1 MNPVAMG
8 ILLAVAW
15 SAFLWSAARRW
26 RLLRVGRPEP
36 RWDRLWDR
44 FQGTLQFAFGQWRMP
59 RYPLVGLAHV
69 LIFWGF
75 LILLLRSLMLWGRG
89 FVPGFDLFVLGLD
102 NPLGQFYSI
111 AKDVFAVVVFGAA
124 SVALFNRVVL
134 RPKRITRSFEAVLI
148 LLIITTMM
156 LADVLYDASEITL
169 GHLAA
174 GTPVV
179 LHKVEPAGSALALA
193 LAPLHLSA
201 GVLHVLLHIGFWT
214 HSVLVLLF
222 LNLLP
227 YGKHFHVITS
237 IPNVFFRDLRPY
249 GRLVPIADIEN
260 QEHYGAAKITDFTWK
275 ALLDMYSC
283 TECGRCTDR
292 CPANR
297 TGKKLSPKH
306 LTLALRDNLYERAH
320 ELIGP
325 IESGK
330 PTGEPAHEEE
340 GGEHPKHAS
349 EVLVP
354 DAVDPDVLWACTTCR
369 ACENECPVFISYVDK
384 IVELRRNLVLE
395 RGEVPSALATA
406 LRGIET
412 NSNPWNIS
420 SMDRAKWAEGLDVPT
435 MAETEGKGIDYLLWV
450 GCAASFDDRAKKV
463 ARATVALL
471 RQAGVSF
478 AILGEEELCT
488 GDIARR
494 AGNEYLFQ
502 TLAQQNVETLNKYKV
517 RRILAL
523 CPHCFN
529 TLANEYPDFGGYYR
543 VLSHGDFLAQLV
555 RDGKLEIRRPVK
567 GSVVYH
573 DSCYLGRY
581 NGVYQPPRD
590 VLRAAGVELVEAPE
604 HDDRGLCCGAGGAQY
619 FMEEQ
624 TPDRMNVRRCEQLVG
639 TGAKTIA
646 TACPFCMTM
655 LTDGLKAKN
664 LEDDVKQL
672 DIAEILLQACAKDAP
687 APKPEAAA
695 GTGPAAPV
703 EAKSEAAAETKSEA

>member
-8 ILLAVAW
+8 ILLALAW

-26 RLLRVGRPEP
+26 RLLRVGKPEP
-36 RWDRLWDR
+36 RWDRLWER
-44 FQGTLQFAFGQWRMP
+44 FTGTVRFAFAQWRMP

-69 LIFWGF
+69 FIFWGF
-75 LILLLRSLMLWGRG
+75 LVLLFRSLVLWGRG
-89 FVPGFDLFVLGLD
+89 FEPSFDLWILGLD
-102 NPLGQFYSI
+102 NPIGKLYSV
-111 AKDVFAVVVFGAA
+111 AKDVFVLAVFTGV
-124 SVALFNRVVL
+124 SVALVNRLVL
-134 RPKRITRSFEAVLI
+134 RPKRITRSAEAVLI
-148 LLIITTMM
+148 LLIIFTMM
-156 LADVLYDASEITL
+156 IADVLYDAADISL
-169 GHLAA
+169 RHLAA
-174 GTPVV
+174 GTPPVF
-179 LHKVEPAGSALALA
+179 HKSEPLGSLAAIGLGK
-193 LAPLHLSA
+193 LHLSV
-201 GVLHVLLHIGFWT
+201 GVLHLFEQLGFWA
-214 HSVLVLLF
+214 HSALVLLF

-227 YGKHFHVITS
+227 YGKHFHVVTS
-237 IPNVFFRDLRPY
+237 IPNVFFRDLRPH

-260 QEHYGAAKITDFTWK
+260 QEAFGASKITDFSWK
-275 ALLDMYSC
+275 AILDMYSC

-306 LTLALRDNLYERAH
+306 LTLHLRDNLYARAG

-330 PTGEPAHEEE
+330 PSAEPAHEEPA
-340 GGEHPKHAS
+340 GEQPAHAA

-354 DAVDPDVLWACTTCR
+354 DVIDPEVLWACTTCR

-384 IVELRRNLVLE
+384 IVDLRRHLVLE

-420 SMDRAKWAEGLDVPT
+420 AMDRFKWAEGLDVPT
-435 MAETEGKGIDYLLWV
+435 MAETEGKNIDYLLWI

-463 ARATVALL
+463 ARATVQLL
-471 RQAGVSF
+471 KQAGISF
-478 AILGEEELCT
+478 AVLGEEELCT

-502 TLAQQNVETLNKYKV
+502 TLAQQNVETLNKYRV
-517 RRILAL
+517 RRILTV
-523 CPHCFN
+523 CPHCYN

-543 VLSHGDFLAQLV
+543 VLSHGEFLAQLV
-555 RDGKLEIRRPVK
+555 REGKLKVERQLGGR
-567 GSVVYH
+567 VVFH

-581 NGVYQPPRD
+581 NDIYESPRD

-604 HDDRGLCCGAGGAQY
+604 HHDSGLCCGAGGAQY

-624 TPDRMNVRRCEQLVG
+624 TPDRMNVARTGQLMSV
-639 TGAKTIA
+639 APKTIA

-664 LEDDVKQL
+664 LEEEVKQL
-672 DIAEILLQACAKDAP
+672 DIAEILLEACAAEKPRAAD
-687 APKPEAAA
+687 APKPKADDD
-695 GTGPAAPV
+695 V
-703 EAKSEAAAETKSEA
+703 VDV